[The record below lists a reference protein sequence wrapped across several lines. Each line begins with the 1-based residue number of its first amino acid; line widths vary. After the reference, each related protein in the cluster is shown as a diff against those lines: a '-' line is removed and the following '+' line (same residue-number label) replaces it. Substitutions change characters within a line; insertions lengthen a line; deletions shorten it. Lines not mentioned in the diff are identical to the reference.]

1 MKKVF
6 LLATTAV
13 FMTSANAWAASDV
26 TVDQPLGVK
35 AELTPL
41 AALTKVND
49 LNFGGMVFDPDALGD
64 SDYVSFGAIYHDSD
78 TPNYTSVVKA
88 HYGTPKRGQYT
99 YTGSLNLNGG
109 IFTIGG
115 QACTLSSFGYCSVD
129 DIALGE
135 NAKLFNAV
143 VLCTATPN
151 KECYFSG
158 ALSVKKDYLSSLT
171 STTVLNEN
179 VTITYNY
186 KLCCRKNETPP
197 VIAPAGF

>member
-13 FMTSANAWAASDV
+13 FMTTANAWAASDV

-41 AALTKVND
+41 AALTKASD
-49 LNFGGMVFDPDALGD
+49 LNFGGMVFDPDALG
-64 SDYVSFGAIYHDSD
+64 SEDYVSFGTIWRDSD
-78 TPNYTSVVKA
+78 TPHYDPTTVKA
-88 HYGTPKRGQYT
+88 HYGTTSRGKYT

-171 STTVLNEN
+171 STTALNEN

-186 KLCCRKNETPP
+186 
-197 VIAPAGF
+197 